1 MNNQIHKSITLKTT
15 TMINQRKA
23 FLYPRVSTD
32 EQADG
37 YSLAHQEEVL
47 IRYCEKENVQVVGI
61 YREDHS
67 AKTFDRPEFQKML
80 HVISKNKGIVDLILF
95 SKWDRFSRNVAAAYE
110 MIGKLK
116 RLSVEPQSI
125 EQPLDMD
132 IPESK
137 IMLAIYLTTPE
148 VENDRRALNTLH
160 GMRRAKKEGRYLG
173 IAPIGYKNGRDA
185 QNKPFLIPNEKA
197 ETVRWAFEELSR
209 GIWDIDTLRRM
220 ANRKGLKIGRSQFWS
235 LVRNPVYCG
244 KVFIAAYKN
253 EPAHC
258 VKGIHEPIIP
268 EGLFD
273 DVQDVLKG
281 KKRNVRVNTFTEID
295 QQLPLRGFL
304 ICPRCGRL
312 LSGSGSKGNG
322 GIYYYYHCQSVKFC
336 KERFRADTANE
347 AFVRQLCQI
356 AVNAPIID
364 YYCQLISNSLKKDN
378 QGKEQELKETQAE
391 IDKLYTRIQNA
402 RSLRLDDEFTAEEFK
417 EIKTDLTKKIED
429 LEKKKTKLISTN
441 DNYQE
446 YLSQGGEIIKNI
458 ANRYITASPI
468 GKKQIIGSIFAEKLI
483 FSENKFRTTEPN
495 VILELISRPR
505 AGSDDYKKQKVGDFS
520 DLSAFVPR
528 TGIEPAH
535 HRGTA
540 F

>member
-1 MNNQIHKSITLKTT
+1 MIT
-15 TMINQRKA
+15 QRKA

-37 YSLAHQEEVL
+37 YSLAHQEDVL
-47 IRYCEKENVQVVGI
+47 MRYCEKENIQVVGV

-197 ETVRWAFEELSR
+197 EIVRWAFEELSR

-220 ANRKGLKIGRSQFWS
+220 VNRKGLKVGRSQFWS

-244 KVFIAAYKN
+244 KVFLAAYKN

-258 VKGIHEPIIP
+258 VKGIHQAIVP
-268 EGLFD
+268 ESLFD

-281 KKRNVRVNTFTEID
+281 RKRSIRVNSFTEID
-295 QQLPLRGFL
+295 EHLPLRGFL
-304 ICPRCGRL
+304 ICPRCGRQI
-312 LSGSGSKGNG
+312 SGSGSRGNG
-322 GIYYYYHCQSVKFC
+322 GIYYYYHCQSVKQC

-347 AFVRQLCQI
+347 AFVRQLSEI
-356 AVNAPIID
+356 AINAPIID
-364 YYCQLISNSLKKDN
+364 YYCQLISNSLKNDK
-378 QGKEQELKETQAE
+378 QGKEKELKEIQSE
-391 IDKLYTRIQNA
+391 IDKLSLRIQNA
-402 RSLRLDDEFTAEEFK
+402 RSMRLDEEFTAEEFK
-417 EIKTDLTKKIED
+417 EMKTDLLKKIEG
-429 LEKKKTKLISTN
+429 LEKKKTKLLSVA
-441 DNYQE
+441 DEHQE
-446 YLSQGGEIIKNI
+446 YLSQGGEIIRNI
-458 ANRYITASPI
+458 ANRYIAASPI

-483 FSENKFRTTEPN
+483 FSENKYRTTEPN

-505 AGSDDYKKQKVGDFS
+505 AGSEEEKKRKVGDFS
-520 DLSAFVPR
+520 DLSTSVPSSGR
-528 TGIEPAH
+528 YSNQ
-535 HRGTA
+535 RMYQK
-540 F
+540 